1 MSLGPVML
9 DLDGLSVSA
18 EEKELLKHP
27 AVGGIILFQRNYANP
42 EQLTQ
47 LINTIRTCRDP
58 LLIAVDQEGGRVQRF
73 REGFVRLPPMSSLGE
88 YHAIDPQEAKKLAKI
103 CGWVMASELLVY
115 TIDFSFAPV
124 LDLDRG
130 ISQVIGSRAFH
141 TDPDIV
147 IELVT
152 AFWQG
157 MQAAGMNGV
166 GKHFPGHGSVAADSH
181 TDIPIDPRQMAEIT
195 EQDLKTFKT
204 LIQRGIEGIMPAHII
219 YSGVDDKPAGF
230 SKIWL
235 QDILRKQLGFD
246 GVIFSDD
253 LGMVGAS
260 GVGNYA
266 ERANLAIE
274 AGCDMILIC
283 NQRQGAYEILGSFDK
298 QPLKFSPR
306 LKKMQRHNGVTQTK
320 ETLYRSQA
328 WQDAVAYLN
337 ILFQQQEG

>member
-18 EEKELLKHP
+18 EEKELLQHP
-27 AVGGIILFQRNYANP
+27 AVGGVILFQRNYADP
-42 EQLTQ
+42 EQLTE
-47 LINTIRTCRDP
+47 LINTIRSYRNP

-88 YHAIDPQEAKKLAKI
+88 YHVIDPQLAKQLAKT
-103 CGWVMASELLVY
+103 CGWIMASELLAY
-115 TIDFSFAPV
+115 AIDFSFAPV
-124 LDLDRG
+124 LDLNCG

-141 TDPDIV
+141 TNPDIV
-147 IELVT
+147 IELAT

-157 MQAAGMNGV
+157 MRAAGMSGV

-181 TDIPIDPRQMAEIT
+181 THIPMDPRPLAEIT
-195 EQDLKTFKT
+195 GQDLKIFAA

-219 YSGVDDKPAGF
+219 YPDVDDKPAGF

-235 QDILRKQLGFD
+235 QNILRDQLGFD

-260 GVGNYA
+260 GIGNYA
-266 ERANLAIE
+266 ERAKLAID

-283 NQRQGAYEILGSFDK
+283 NQRQGAYEILASFDK
-298 QPLKFSPR
+298 QSLKFNPR
-306 LKKMQRHNGVTQTK
+306 LKNMQRHNVAIQSK
-320 ETLYRSQA
+320 ETLYRSQT
-328 WQDAVAYLN
+328 WQDAVTNLN
-337 ILFQQQEG
+337 TLYQQQEG